1 MGSLIRSAKR
11 VWRREAL
18 RFLAFENS
26 IKKSFLRRP
35 GPSRFFNRR
44 DKQQTGANL
53 CFAFQKGESF
63 AVDKKSF
70 HKIKHKKIPG
80 VHKKEKEGKFLDR
93 NKK

>member
-1 MGSLIRSAKR
+1 VRI
-11 VWRREAL
+11 
-18 RFLAFENS
+18 
-26 IKKSFLRRP
+26 
-35 GPSRFFNRR
+35 
-44 DKQQTGANL
+44 
-53 CFAFQKGESF
+53 FAFQKGESF